1 MPKWCGFF
9 VWFLPWAPLPCPSP
23 SFLGC
28 FFGDLSALYILHYM
42 IHYECPIGFTAYRF
56 LTLAAAWVSDP
67 TLGDLHHVQFASRS
81 RMYVWQRS
89 VTIVAKLAR
98 GSAPA
103 PQAHVF
109 ECFCVA
115 KIFRP

>member
-1 MPKWCGFF
+1 M
-9 VWFLPWAPLPCPSP
+9 
-23 SFLGC
+23 
-28 FFGDLSALYILHYM
+28 
-42 IHYECPIGFTAYRF
+42 
-56 LTLAAAWVSDP
+56 
-67 TLGDLHHVQFASRS
+67 GDLHHEQFASRS

-115 KIFRP
+115 IFSARVSGEMFLLFCCFFVA